1 MVEVVRSLYV
11 GLSMAHILASP
22 NLTLSLIT
30 QKLKR
35 VRLERSIESHFHEL
49 ILTCVCIKHVMAIR
63 SLR

>member
-35 VRLERSIESHFHEL
+35 VRLERSIVSIHEL
-49 ILTCVCIKHVMAIR
+49 ILTWVCIKHVMAIR